1 MDDYIEREP
10 LLKAFKEK
18 CCQDCPGGY
27 SHQQCHSWC
36 DAASEIELIEN
47 APAIDPESLPPNWNK
62 TAENQPTEQDGD
74 AIGSVLTVGYHGN
87 IRNGIWL
94 VNRMTWSI
102 VTDNPEKYPLWMPL
116 PKLPD
121 LPMPEKR
128 YRIDY

>member
-1 MDDYIEREP
+1 MADYIEREP

-18 CCQDCPGGY
+18 SCQDCPGGY

-36 DAASEIELIEN
+36 DAASEIEMIEN
-47 APAIDPESLPPNWNK
+47 APAVNNTPQQWQNSKLHP
-62 TAENQPTEQDGD
+62 PTEQDGD
-74 AIGSVLTVGYHGN
+74 VIGSVLTVGYHSN

-121 LPMPEKR
+121 LPVPKKKV
-128 YRIDY
+128 

>member
-47 APAIDPESLPPNWNK
+47 APAVSNTPQQWQNSRLHP
-62 TAENQPTEQDGD
+62 PTEADADRTGGIIVWAAASRHLDVVFWQNVVLYPQD
-74 AIGSVLTVGYHGN
+74 L
-87 IRNGIWL
+87 
-94 VNRMTWSI
+94 
-102 VTDNPEKYPLWMPL
+102 PFWMPAHE
-116 PKLPD
+116 PSKSK
-121 LPMPEKR
+121 E
-128 YRIDY
+128 